1 MVPIVALLCI
11 LYVRLRMQVHLD
23 RCRCRAFEDGPK
35 SELYANVSLSFLFA
49 SILLSQLAYRRLHGR
64 VANTYEA
71 ATTAGFRHGRTE
83 TLRST
88 TADSC
93 ALVDFLLDKSA
104 SASASSPAT
113 GGRSSTNKQE
123 VDLAGARS
131 LLARCKST
139 HSQLTKEALT
149 GALSHPPFHFSP
161 LTLAHVQFSSRLFL
175 HSSPSLSC
183 SLVVQV

>member
-1 MVPIVALLCI
+1 
-11 LYVRLRMQVHLD
+11 MQM
-23 RCRCRAFEDGPK
+23 
-35 SELYANVSLSFLFA
+35 SSLSFLFA

-113 GGRSSTNKQE
+113 GGRSSTSNTNKQ

-175 HSSPSLSC
+175 HFLPSLSC